1 MNKTLQT
8 IQWLLIAVII
18 VSAVVIVESGYRWW
32 KQDKINQY
40 IAAPDKFE
48 KVPDNPQAKLAEA
61 ALLLKKDKTQ
71 QALDTLTQVIGSAKD
86 DSIVATAY
94 YNRGNINLRHAMT
107 LKAKDNKRIPL
118 VELAKQDYRT
128 ALNIHSD
135 LWDARYNLNIAL
147 RLVPEE
153 PNPNAGFKK
162 ESLGSQKV
170 IKSKSFRVDLP

>member
-18 VSAVVIVESGYRWW
+18 VATIVILESSYRWW
-32 KQDKINQY
+32 HEDKVNQY
-40 IAAPDKFE
+40 IMAPAKFE
-48 KVPDNPQAKLAEA
+48 KVPNNPQAKLAQA
-61 ALLLKKDKTQ
+61 ALLVKENKTQ
-71 QALDTLTQVIGSAKD
+71 QALDVLTRVIGSTD
-86 DSIVATAY
+86 DQSIKADAY

-107 LKAKDNKRIPL
+107 LAAKDNKRMPL

-128 ALNIHSD
+128 ALNMQSD

-153 PNPNAGFKK
+153 PNPNGAFKK
-162 ESLGSQKV
+162 ESLGTEKV